1 MNPTFDNEERDL
13 LAAFERDE
21 WQSLPNLAQELESYR
36 QYATATIAR
45 HRSLH
50 IKLEADDFARLQQQA
65 QAAGLSR
72 ETFIEQ
78 IVHQYI
84 AGELVER
91 A

>member
-1 MNPTFDNEERDL
+1 MNQMFDHEEQDI
-13 LAAFERDE
+13 LASFEQDE
-21 WQSLPNLAQELESYR
+21 WQSTPNLAQELELYR
-36 QYATATIAR
+36 QYAAATNER
-45 HRSLH
+45 QHRVSVRLA
-50 IKLEADDFARLQQQA
+50 ADDLERLQQQA

-72 ETFIEQ
+72 ETLLEQ